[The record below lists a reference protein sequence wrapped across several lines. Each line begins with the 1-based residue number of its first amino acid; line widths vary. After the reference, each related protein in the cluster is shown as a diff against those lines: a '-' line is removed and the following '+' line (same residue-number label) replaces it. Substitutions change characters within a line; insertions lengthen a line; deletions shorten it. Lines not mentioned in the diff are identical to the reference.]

1 MLTGLYITL
10 RFGHFISLMLA
21 FGCVLYGAWWAP
33 VPLRRVL
40 MLRFYPLL
48 RPLLLIGAISTL
60 ALYLLQGGMMGEGW
74 TDVWRPA
81 VWQAWPG
88 PALVECGSGRSYW
101 RGSHSR

>member
-40 MLRFYPLL
+40 MLRFIHYCA
-48 RPLLLIGAISTL
+48 R
-60 ALYLLQGGMMGEGW
+60 
-74 TDVWRPA
+74 
-81 VWQAWPG
+81 
-88 PALVECGSGRSYW
+88 CC
-101 RGSHSR
+101 

>member
-10 RFGHFISLMLA
+10 RFGHFITLMLA

-48 RPLLLIGAISTL
+48 RPLLLIGALSTL
-60 ALYLLQGGMMGEGW
+60 ALYLLQGGLMGDGW
-74 TDVWRPA
+74 ADVWRAPA
-81 VWQAWPG
+81 SAG
-88 PALVECGSGRSYW
+88 CGSGRSCW
-101 RGSHSR
+101 RGSPSP

>member
-60 ALYLLQGGMMGEGW
+60 ALYLLQE
-74 TDVWRPA
+74 
-81 VWQAWPG
+81 
-88 PALVECGSGRSYW
+88 E
-101 RGSHSR
+101 